1 MTDPIT
7 DFLEELRQRGHE
19 PLLEMARG
27 SMRFEIVNGKKVDR
41 WLVVVDKGDLT
52 VSHRGGTAD
61 TTLRGDRAAF
71 DALARGELSPVSA
84 VLRGVLTVEG
94 SWRLLVVFRR
104 ILPGPRP
111 GKRRATVRERSR
123 R

>member
-1 MTDPIT
+1 MTDPT
-7 DFLEELRQRGHE
+7 LDFFEELRQRGRE
-19 PLLEMARG
+19 PLLATASG
-27 SMRFEIVNGKKVDR
+27 TMRFEIADGKKVDR

-61 TTLRGDRAAF
+61 STLSGDKAAF
-71 DALARGELSPVSA
+71 DALARGELSPVAA

-104 ILPGPRP
+104 ILPGPKP
-111 GKRRATVRERSR
+111 GKRRTTVGKGSR
-123 R
+123 Q